1 MQIFVDKLESRKTSG
16 MKIKSVSRILA
27 LAFVLLSPLYMAGKK
42 VNNDG
47 YPKAGPYPLFL
58 RHSLKPNFEA
68 SLSVQYYD
76 ALNLAS
82 FGLSKTVFDAAL
94 KGFNRLMSKGKLNKD
109 SILTIADFS
118 KSSREK
124 RLYVLDLRNMKVLF
138 NTFVAHGRGSG
149 MDYARS
155 FSNRPRSNKSSLG
168 FYITEE
174 TYFGSNGYS
183 LRLNGLERGFND
195 KASSREIVMHGA
207 DYVSER
213 FANSAGHLGR
223 SLGCPAVPMG
233 EHKDIIDSVKN
244 GSLIFLYFND
254 KKYLHSSKLL
264 NG

>member
-1 MQIFVDKLESRKTSG
+1 MLKFVYLQESRKTSG
-16 MKIKSVSRILA
+16 MKLKSVSKIMALVVVMLA
-27 LAFVLLSPLYMAGKK
+27 PIYMSGKK
-42 VNNDG
+42 VNNEG
-47 YPKAGPYPLFL
+47 YPKAGAYPLFI
-58 RHSLKPNFEA
+58 RHILKPSFEA
-68 SLSVQYYD
+68 TLSAQYYD

-82 FGLSKTVFDAAL
+82 FGLSKPVFDAAL
-94 KGFNRLMSKGKLNKD
+94 KGFNKLMTKGLLNKD

-124 RLYVLDLRNMKVLF
+124 RLYVLDLKNMKVLF

-155 FSNRPRSNKSSLG
+155 FSNKPRSNKSSLG
-168 FYITEE
+168 FYITQD

-183 LRLNGLERGFND
+183 LRLSGLERGYND
-195 KASSREIVMHGA
+195 KAAFREIVMHGA
-207 DYVSER
+207 DYVSED
-213 FANSAGHLGR
+213 FANDAGHLGR
-223 SLGCPAVPMG
+223 SLGCPAIPMG

-244 GSLIFLYFND
+244 GSLIFLYYND